1 MPRQIRIEYEG
12 AIYHVLS
19 RGDRREPIFWD
30 EADRQDFLKT
40 LAQTCQ
46 KAGFQIHAYCLMT
59 NHFHLVVETPQIRAP
74 HGGPAAR
81 GGGSRGMEGAAAG
94 LVSGRREV
102 PERLAAASGRKPGRT
117 PFGRVAAGERTGA
130 GGGDYRGAIEAIGV
144 EGSGVKAEAQERR
157 LQNGA
162 GVAIASRDHVDDWG
176 DRATVAHGKPQDPQQ
191 QAPPLEEGA

>member
-1 MPRQIRIEYEG
+1 
-12 AIYHVLS
+12 
-19 RGDRREPIFWD
+19 
-30 EADRQDFLKT
+30 
-40 LAQTCQ
+40 
-46 KAGFQIHAYCLMT
+46 
-59 NHFHLVVETPQIRAP
+59 
-74 HGGPAAR
+74 
-81 GGGSRGMEGAAAG
+81 MEGAAAG

-130 GGGDYRGAIEAIGV
+130 GGGDYSGAIEAIGV